1 MEIKI
6 MIEKV
11 FYNGNSFTEPIVSL
25 KIGLLSILISLL
37 FHMIIFFRTWL
48 GIILY
53 ILNLRPVE
61 EW

>member
-25 KIGLLSILISLL
+25 KIVWLSIL
-37 FHMIIFFRTWL
+37 IIFFRTWL

>member
-37 FHMIIFFRTWL
+37 FHMIIFFSYMAW
-48 GIILY
+48 Y
-53 ILNLRPVE
+53 YPVYP
-61 EW
+61 